1 MKLLIIGGTGFLS
14 SALVEESL
22 AAGHKVTIV
31 TRGRQMRAVAP
42 DVQQILA
49 DRNDLPSFRSAV
61 QGLEFDA
68 VLDAICFTPEQARQD
83 VECFAGRA
91 GRLVMI
97 STDFVYSVAPCPLPI
112 PEEALRDAPTEYG
125 RNKAAAE
132 DVLLGATGV
141 LSSTILR
148 PPHIVGAGGL
158 LGTGSLQGRDPA
170 LPARLRRGEPIILL
184 DGGAL
189 LIQPADRR
197 DIARSCLAV
206 LTAPTTLGRAYNIA
220 GPEAVPTRRYY
231 ALIAETLGV
240 PLTVASLPSDVYL
253 SAFPNNASF
262 ARHRAYS
269 LDALARD
276 AAFRPAIP
284 LETSLQEALA
294 WLERYPPP
302 GADAPPSAQE
312 AEVLALLTD
321 CDARVLNRLASPL
334 DR

>member
-22 AAGHKVTIV
+22 AAGHEVTIV
-31 TRGRQMRAVAP
+31 TRGRRSSAP
-42 DVQQILA
+42 ASGVQQIVA
-49 DRNDLPSFRSAV
+49 DRSDLPAFRSAV
-61 QGLEFDA
+61 QGQEFDA

-97 STDFVYSVAPCPLPI
+97 STDFVYSVRGPLPI
-112 PEEALRDAPTEYG
+112 PIPETALREAPTEYG

-132 DVLLGATGV
+132 DVLLGASGDLAASV
-141 LSSTILR
+141 LR

-184 DGGAL
+184 EGGAL

-197 DIARSCLAV
+197 DIARACLAV
-206 LTAPTTLGRAYNIA
+206 LAAPATIGRAYNIA
-220 GPEAVPTRRYY
+220 GPDAVTTRRYY
-231 ALIAETLGV
+231 EIVAEALGV

-253 SAFPNNASF
+253 GAFPNNAPF
-262 ARHRAYS
+262 ARHRAYA
-269 LDALARD
+269 LEALAHD
-276 AAFRPAIP
+276 ADFRPTIS
-284 LETSLQEALA
+284 LESSLQETLA
-294 WLERYPPP
+294 WLEQNPPP
-302 GADAPPSAQE
+302 GADAPPSTQE
-312 AEVLALLTD
+312 SDILALLTD
-321 CDARVLNRLASPL
+321 CNARVLERLTPGQ
-334 DR
+334 

>member
-22 AAGHKVTIV
+22 AADHEVTIV
-31 TRGRQMRAVAP
+31 TRGRRMDAVAP
-42 DVQQILA
+42 GVQQILA
-49 DRNDLPSFRSAV
+49 DRGDLPAFRSAV
-61 QGLEFDA
+61 QGQEFDA

-91 GRLVMI
+91 GQLVMI
-97 STDFVYSVAPCPLPI
+97 STDFVYSVGPLPVPI
-112 PEEALRDAPTEYG
+112 PEEAPRDAPTEYG

-141 LSSTILR
+141 LPSTVLR

-170 LPARLRRGEPIILL
+170 LPARLRRGEPIVLL
-184 DGGAL
+184 EGGAL

-197 DIARSCLAV
+197 DIARACLAV
-206 LTAPTTLGRAYNIA
+206 LVAPATVGRAYNIA

-231 ALIAETLGV
+231 EILAEALGV

-253 SAFPNNASF
+253 KAFPNNAPF

-276 AAFRPAIP
+276 AAFRPGIP
-284 LETSLQEALA
+284 LETSLQETLA
-294 WLERYPPP
+294 WLERTSPP

-312 AEVLALLTD
+312 ADVIALLTA
-321 CDARVLNRLASPL
+321 CDTRVLERLAPPP

>member
-1 MKLLIIGGTGFLS
+1 
-14 SALVEESL
+14 
-22 AAGHKVTIV
+22 
-31 TRGRQMRAVAP
+31 
-42 DVQQILA
+42 VQQIVA
-49 DRNDLPSFRSAV
+49 DRSDLPAFRSAV
-61 QGLEFDA
+61 QGQEFDA

-83 VECFAGRA
+83 VDCFSGRA

-97 STDFVYSVAPCPLPI
+97 STDFVYSVGPLPVPI
-112 PEEALRDAPTEYG
+112 SETALRDAPTEYG

-132 DVLLGATGV
+132 DVLLGAGDDLAASV
-141 LSSTILR
+141 LR

-170 LPARLRRGEPIILL
+170 LPTRLRRGEPIVLL
-184 DGGAL
+184 EGGAL

-197 DIARSCLAV
+197 DIARACLAV
-206 LTAPTTLGRAYNIA
+206 LAAPATIGKAYNIA
-220 GPEAVPTRRYY
+220 GPEAVTTRRYY
-231 ALIAETLGV
+231 EIVAEALGV

-253 SAFPNNASF
+253 KAFPNNRSF

-276 AAFRPAIP
+276 AAFRPTIS
-284 LETSLQEALA
+284 LETSLQETLA
-294 WLERYPPP
+294 WLERNPPP
-302 GADAPPSAQE
+302 TADALPSAQE

-321 CDARVLNRLASPL
+321 CDARVLDRLAPRF